1 MMSERMDNY
10 VERDVFHGFRNK
22 ILERLCKLEDWV
34 ENIDFLLSDPV
45 CTCPKKPPKKTSK
58 IAIQNC
64 PKHGRVTWEPIKGYW
79 KKHPDPVAKRSC
91 DDCDNPATGGHG
103 RPGKTPRYYCDK
115 HSLLK
120 HPDPA
125 PECPLC
131 GKSRT
136 LYEHCPCETPPL
148 KARVAQALNFH
159 VMISNEK
166 WCIDDIEKQIVYPI
180 PPYDK
185 DRDLAIG
192 ALEEYCRG
200 KWQWFDIHSSSN
212 RDSSKS

>member
-1 MMSERMDNY
+1 MSKNIYQITPECIKEFNA
-10 VERDVFHGFRNK
+10 GFLEATNKLVTKFLESLRNDREHK
-22 ILERLCKLEDWV
+22 LRKRLIELGW
-34 ENIDFLLSDPV
+34 
-45 CTCPKKPPKKTSK
+45 
-58 IAIQNC
+58 
-64 PKHGRVTWEPIKGYW
+64 
-79 KKHPDPVAKRSC
+79 
-91 DDCDNPATGGHG
+91 
-103 RPGKTPRYYCDK
+103 TP
-115 HSLLK
+115 
-120 HPDPA
+120 PDPA

-192 ALEEYCRG
+192 ALEEYCEKEGNFFLRWG
-200 KWQWFDIHSSSN
+200 VEQSLSQSQYEIRIGDKTYYHIGPLPRAICEAIVKHSEQQ
-212 RDSSKS
+212 